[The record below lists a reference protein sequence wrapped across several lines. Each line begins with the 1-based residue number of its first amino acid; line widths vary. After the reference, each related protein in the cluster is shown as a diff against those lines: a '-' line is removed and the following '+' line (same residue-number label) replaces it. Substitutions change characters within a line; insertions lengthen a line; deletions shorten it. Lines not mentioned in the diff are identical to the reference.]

1 MTERRKFYKLYLKK
15 EKKKKKDLSETVE
28 AVIIAVPQL
37 PSKDVLP
44 WCQQG
49 EFFESATNLNSGRAV
64 NLKLVMINDSLI
76 PLLPE
81 IIVHVKVLQHLS
93 GAVLKYSHT

>member
-44 WCQQG
+44 
-49 EFFESATNLNSGRAV
+49 
-64 NLKLVMINDSLI
+64 
-76 PLLPE
+76 
-81 IIVHVKVLQHLS
+81 
-93 GAVLKYSHT
+93 